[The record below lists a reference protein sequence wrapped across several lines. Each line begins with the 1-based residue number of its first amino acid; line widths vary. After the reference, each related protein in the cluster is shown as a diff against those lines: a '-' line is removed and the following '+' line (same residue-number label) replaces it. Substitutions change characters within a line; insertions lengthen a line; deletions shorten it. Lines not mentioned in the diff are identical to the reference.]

1 MLKYVIMIILSGS
14 LVRLVHIHHVW
25 NASKIVT
32 ERTFNIAFFKGSAI
46 WYDETG
52 IESLKKEEVRLKT
65 TVQTRKHSLHQQ
77 ILLNTLP
84 S

>member
-52 IESLKKEEVRLKT
+52 IESLKKEEVRLFT
-65 TVQTRKHSLHQQ
+65 EHCSDEET
-77 ILLNTLP
+77 
-84 S
+84 